1 MDEKILKIQHTLK
14 KELDENRYHHT
25 LGVMYTSAS
34 MAMRYDVDVQ
44 KALYAGLLHDCAK
57 CIPSDKKIRLCEK
70 YGLPVSSV
78 EKENPSLLH
87 ARLGAYLAHEKYGV
101 KDEEIIYAIESHTTG
116 RPGMSMLEKIVY
128 IADYIEPGR
137 NKAADLPRVRKLAF
151 EDLDECMYEILKD
164 TLEYLEENPKEIDS
178 TTRDAYVY
186 YKELHDRK
194 MQDAANRQED

>member
-128 IADYIEPGR
+128 IADYIEPAR
-137 NKAADLPRVRKLAF
+137 NKAPNLTRVRKLAF

-164 TLEYLEENPKEIDS
+164 TLSYLEENPKD
-178 TTRDAYVY
+178 V
-186 YKELHDRK
+186 
-194 MQDAANRQED
+194 DAATKEAFEYYSVLHKNRFEKEQA

>member
-151 EDLDECMYEILKD
+151 EELDACMAEILCD
-164 TLEYLEENPKEIDS
+164 TLKYRSRVGGPLDPSTQLAYEFYRQYQKEQTDP
-178 TTRDAYVY
+178 V
-186 YKELHDRK
+186 
-194 MQDAANRQED
+194 

>member
-101 KDEEIIYAIESHTTG
+101 KDEEIICAIESHTTG

-128 IADYIEPGR
+128 IADYIEPNREKFDGLEEAR
-137 NKAADLPRVRKLAF
+137 RLAYL
-151 EDLDECMYEILKD
+151 DLDMAMKYILESTIAFVKERGRLLHPLSLEA
-164 TLEYLEENPKEIDS
+164 LEYYKHCVEKEETE
-178 TTRDAYVY
+178 
-186 YKELHDRK
+186 
-194 MQDAANRQED
+194 

>member
-70 YGLPVSSV
+70 Y
-78 EKENPSLLH
+78 
-87 ARLGAYLAHEKYGV
+87 V
-101 KDEEIIYAIESHTTG
+101 KDEEIICAIESHTTG

-137 NKAADLPRVRKLAF
+137 RELPNMADVRQLAF
-151 EDLDECMYEILKD
+151 RDIDECLYRILKD
-164 TLEYLEENPKEIDS
+164 SLVYLDS
-178 TTRDAYVY
+178 KNITVDPMTQRTYDY
-186 YKELHDRK
+186 YKKEMGK
-194 MQDAANRQED
+194 ED